1 MICFVHKKILEIL
14 DSGNM
19 PTDLTLFTYK
29 KDGGIIFDSS
39 NAPADLKDIFF

>member
-29 KDGGIIFDSS
+29 KDGGIMFDSC
-39 NAPADLKDIFF
+39 NAPPNSKDVFF